1 MRTWIV
7 TATIRLE
14 LDDPPEEDENSLW
27 AGREKVRYVRPMNWL
42 RNKIWALQR
51 HPNVSIVRVDW
62 NPSPGKEVEEWIT
75 R

>member
-7 TATIRLE
+7 TATFRLE
-14 LDDPPEEDENSLW
+14 MDDPPEEGVDPVKS
-27 AGREKVRYVRPMNWL
+27 ARAKVRYVRPMNWL
-42 RNKIWALQR
+42 RRKIWALGR

-62 NPSPGKEVEEWIT
+62 NPKVEKWIT